1 MVVNLTLIIS
11 ANLLISV
18 NKIINQFIL
27 FIEFYQKNFQSADFL
42 DLYVDLVLPH
52 VTLLQLSDELLE
64 LMDTV
69 IEVLYSVRKFKYK
82 QIINVFYVICI
93 ILINKG
99 DSFCVERGLSEIFV
113 HTVVKKKDFLFPML
127 IFYVVEIL

>member
-99 DSFCVERGLSEIFV
+99 YSFCVESGLSEIFV
-113 HTVVKKKDFLFPML
+113 HTVVKKKDFLFSML